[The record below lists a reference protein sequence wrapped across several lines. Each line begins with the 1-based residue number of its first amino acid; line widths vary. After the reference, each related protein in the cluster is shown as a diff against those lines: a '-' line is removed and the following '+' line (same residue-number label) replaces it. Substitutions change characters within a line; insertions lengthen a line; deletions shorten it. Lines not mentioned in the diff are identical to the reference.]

1 MSKHESASA
10 EGTGHAATPKA
21 ERPQM
26 PPAYGIPQDEKGL
39 LPWSH
44 VTERMAEAKYYWVC
58 TVSPDCRP
66 HATPVDGVWLDD
78 RLYFGGEINTRRH
91 RNLVENPAVCV
102 HLESGLDVVIL
113 HGDAHEQLTPERAL
127 TTRLAE
133 AFHQKYGYQVKPEDY
148 EQGGIFAFQ
157 PRKVI
162 AWKSF
167 PSDVTRWRLESA
179 G

>member
-1 MSKHESASA
+1 MSNEPASV
-10 EGTGHAATPKA
+10 ERTGHVATPKA
-21 ERPQM
+21 GRPQM
-26 PPAYGIPQDEKGL
+26 PPAYGIPQDEEGL

-44 VTERMAEAKYYWVC
+44 VIERMVAAKYYWVC

-78 RLYFGGEINTRRH
+78 RLYFGGEIETRRH
-91 RNLVENPAVCV
+91 RNLAQNPAVCV

-113 HGDAHEQLTPERAL
+113 HGEAHELRSPERSL
-127 TTRLAE
+127 MVRLAD
-133 AFHQKYGYQVKPEDY
+133 AVNQKYGYGVKPEDY
-148 EQGGIFAFQ
+148 GQGGVFVFR
-157 PRKVI
+157 PHKVI

-167 PSDVTRWRLESA
+167 PKDVTRWRLDSR